1 MKLIQDNIRSICH
14 EKGISMAELSRQSGV
29 PYSTL
34 KKWGVKPKMPG
45 AISVLKVCKVLDVPA
60 EDLLKGEE

>member
-1 MKLIQDNIRSICH
+1 
-14 EKGISMAELSRQSGV
+14 MAELARQSGV